1 MMAASWRLQSV
12 RQQRTTWW
20 ATIFYGSIHAFS
32 VCHGFWPQAARH
44 THFLMNHSGR
54 KSIKIF
60 SDRNTIQL
68 WKASHTS
75 FYILSVYT
83 GYAKE
88 IFWIEVI
95 FFRPQFLRN
104 SIILKNMNYGT
115 LHMTICWAQGSR
127 KWTGSGSGLGWKESK
142 VYSFKIRTPNQL
154 PVGLCPLVNSYQI

>member
-83 GYAKE
+83 ATRKRSFELKSFFSVRNFCE
-88 IFWIEVI
+88 ILLFWKIWIMGHYIWPSVG
-95 FFRPQFLRN
+95 P
-104 SIILKNMNYGT
+104 KG
-115 LHMTICWAQGSR
+115 
-127 KWTGSGSGLGWKESK
+127 TGSE
-142 VYSFKIRTPNQL
+142 PE
-154 PVGLCPLVNSYQI
+154 VGQDWDERNLKCIHSR